1 MQPKRVLIIGGTGF
15 LGRHLANRLAARGIA
30 LRVPTRRLSTGEPL
44 LVLPSCE
51 LVEAD
56 VFEPE
61 TLQRL
66 MRDVDVVVNLVGV
79 LHSPSG
85 KPYGPA
91 FAQAHVELPRRIVA
105 AARHAGVQ
113 RLIHVSA
120 LGAAQDGPSEYLR
133 SKADGEAAIREAGS
147 DLHWTIFRPSVVFG
161 PEDRFLNL
169 FAGLAAS
176 FPVIPLGGAGARFQP
191 VFVGDVSRA
200 IIAAIEQDLGVGET
214 HELAGPD
221 IWTLAQ
227 LVDYAARQ
235 GGQRRLIV
243 PLPRSLA
250 MLQATV
256 LSWLPGGLM
265 SPDNVRSMDRDNI
278 ATSAAQPFG
287 LTPTALDAVA
297 PAWLGHRTQRGRYA
311 RLRTQN
317 RRTP

>member
-1 MQPKRVLIIGGTGF
+1 
-15 LGRHLANRLAARGIA
+15 
-30 LRVPTRRLSTGEPL
+30 
-44 LVLPSCE
+44 
-51 LVEAD
+51 
-56 VFEPE
+56 
-61 TLQRL
+61 
-66 MRDVDVVVNLVGV
+66 
-79 LHSPSG
+79 
-85 KPYGPA
+85 
-91 FAQAHVELPRRIVA
+91 
-105 AARHAGVQ
+105 
-113 RLIHVSA
+113 
-120 LGAAQDGPSEYLR
+120 
-133 SKADGEAAIREAGS
+133 
-147 DLHWTIFRPSVVFG
+147 VVFG

-200 IIAAIEQDLGVGET
+200 IIAAIEQDLGIGET

-235 GGQRRLIV
+235 GGRRRLIV

>member
-44 LVLPSCE
+44 LVLPSCD

-105 AARHAGVQ
+105 AARHGGVQ

-120 LGAAQDGPSEYLR
+120 LGAAQDGPSE
-133 SKADGEAAIREAGS
+133 
-147 DLHWTIFRPSVVFG
+147 
-161 PEDRFLNL
+161 
-169 FAGLAAS
+169 
-176 FPVIPLGGAGARFQP
+176 
-191 VFVGDVSRA
+191 
-200 IIAAIEQDLGVGET
+200 
-214 HELAGPD
+214 
-221 IWTLAQ
+221 
-227 LVDYAARQ
+227 
-235 GGQRRLIV
+235 
-243 PLPRSLA
+243 
-250 MLQATV
+250 
-256 LSWLPGGLM
+256 
-265 SPDNVRSMDRDNI
+265 
-278 ATSAAQPFG
+278 
-287 LTPTALDAVA
+287 
-297 PAWLGHRTQRGRYA
+297 
-311 RLRTQN
+311 
-317 RRTP
+317 